1 MIYKSLIPE
10 RLQNT
15 PASLLTIA
23 AQILWTPMQHYLRYL
38 INGYLKR

>member
-10 RLQNT
+10 RLQST

-23 AQILWTPMQHYLRYL
+23 VLILWTPMQHFHF
-38 INGYLKR
+38 ICVI

>member
-1 MIYKSLIPE
+1 MSYKSLIPE

-23 AQILWTPMQHYLRYL
+23 AQILWTPMQHFHFLVRYL
-38 INGYLKR
+38 IEN

>member
-23 AQILWTPMQHYLRYL
+23 AQILWTPMQHLPPPVRYL
-38 INGYLKR
+38 IEN